1 MTQDNLLSSLRAVLI
16 LVGSYLVGHNVF
28 GHAVDSSTWQI
39 IAGAVVTVAS
49 TWWGIAAKTT
59 TIEGVESAVRSI
71 ITSVGGLFVS
81 AGVLS
86 GDNLNAI
93 LGLVQVAPLLQSM
106 LSKSKN
112 QQIAT
117 GAVKTTTD
125 GKAITSIPAAEINSN
140 EIPLNCSFYF
150 IYRIVRQC
158 SISIQIG
165 TEASRQTGI
174 ETWGN
179 CAAR

>member
-1 MTQDNLLSSLRAVLI
+1 MATTTPTPPPPPQSMALQNALSALRAVLI
-16 LVGSYLVGHNVF
+16 LVGSYVVGKNAF
-28 GHAVDSSTWQI
+28 GHAIDSSTWQI
-39 IAGAVVTVAS
+39 IAGSVITIAS
-49 TWWGIAAKTT
+49 TWWGIATKTT

-93 LGLVQVAPLLQSM
+93 LGFVTAFAPLVQSM

-125 GKAITSIPAAEINSN
+125 GKAITSIPAAK
-140 EIPLNCSFYF
+140 
-150 IYRIVRQC
+150 
-158 SISIQIG
+158 
-165 TEASRQTGI
+165 
-174 ETWGN
+174 
-179 CAAR
+179 

>member
-59 TIEGVESAVRSI
+59 TIEGVESAIRSI

-93 LGLVQVAPLLQSM
+93 LGLVTALAPLLQSM

-125 GKAITSIPAAEINSN
+125 GKAVTSIPPAK
-140 EIPLNCSFYF
+140 
-150 IYRIVRQC
+150 
-158 SISIQIG
+158 
-165 TEASRQTGI
+165 
-174 ETWGN
+174 
-179 CAAR
+179 

>member
-93 LGLVQVAPLLQSM
+93 LGLVTALAPLLQSM

-125 GKAITSIPAAEINSN
+125 GKAITSIPAAK
-140 EIPLNCSFYF
+140 
-150 IYRIVRQC
+150 
-158 SISIQIG
+158 
-165 TEASRQTGI
+165 
-174 ETWGN
+174 
-179 CAAR
+179 

>member
-1 MTQDNLLSSLRAVLI
+1 MTQDNLLSALRALLI
-16 LVGSYLVGHNVF
+16 IAGSYVVGHNVF
-28 GHAVDSSTWQI
+28 GHAISSSTWQI
-39 IAGAVVTVAS
+39 VVGAAVTVAS
-49 TWWGIAAKTT
+49 TIWGIATKTSS
-59 TIEGVESAVRSI
+59 IEGVESAVRSI

-93 LGLVQVAPLLQSM
+93 LGLVTALAPLLQSM

-125 GKAITSIPAAEINSN
+125 GKAITSIPAAK
-140 EIPLNCSFYF
+140 
-150 IYRIVRQC
+150 
-158 SISIQIG
+158 
-165 TEASRQTGI
+165 
-174 ETWGN
+174 
-179 CAAR
+179 